1 MRAIRVIWQTPELHE
16 TASIVQL
23 FSAAQLAYRL
33 IIARRRNADEANL
46 RLGPDIAERDIQK
59 A

>member
-1 MRAIRVIWQTPELHE
+1 MRAIRVIWETPNLHE
-16 TASIVQL
+16 TTSIVQSL
-23 FSAAQLAYRL
+23 SPAQLAYRL